1 MATPFKRPRR
11 GSNSRRGPYAL
22 QKAYSEE
29 QYLVQTTP
37 ANLFEFKPSEIINLL
52 MTDRFFYRRALAGY
66 YIYLDG
72 AVVIKNRQCVSV
84 RDERMFICN
93 GINARCCVV
102 KKVLIRKVYERAKL
116 KLEAAARPGG
126 PPTLSFDD
134 KEEHRNESACVETST
149 TMVSIQPPSLIT
161 RVTPDNLCSFI
172 RKPNDT
178 FCVLFKNHMA
188 RVNLTVEQLAER
200 AGVSSKTIQ
209 RMRNE
214 AGYRPALRSLVAVCL
229 SMNLPPYDSAQLLHL
244 TGYVLNSSEEEQ
256 LYELLLSMCWMAS
269 MEEINNFLDSINF
282 PNFRS

>member
-11 GSNSRRGPYAL
+11 GGNNRRRPYAL

-37 ANLFEFKPSEIINLL
+37 ATIFEFKPSEIMNLL
-52 MTDRFFYRRALAGY
+52 MTDQFFYRRALAGY

-102 KKVLIRKVYERAKL
+102 KKVLIRKVYDRAKL

-126 PPTLSFDD
+126 PPSLSLDD
-134 KEEHRNESACVETST
+134 KEEYRNESACVETST

-161 RVTPDNLCSFI
+161 RVTPDSLLSFI

-188 RVNLTVEQLAER
+188 RINITVEQLAER
-200 AGVSSKTIQ
+200 AGVSTKTIQ

-214 AGYRPALRSLVAVCL
+214 AGYRPVLKNLVAVCL

-244 TGYVLNSSEEEQ
+244 AGFVLNSSEEEQ
-256 LYELLLSMCWMAS
+256 LYELLLSMCWEAPMDQ
-269 MEEINNFLDSINF
+269 INDFLDSINF